1 MKCCHR
7 RVAGAVLYYAP
18 SSINLPIPGWPMNA
32 AVVDLF
38 CGIGG
43 LTHGFVK
50 EGFDVVA
57 GIDSDPSCKFA
68 FEANNNNARFISRDI
83 ANVTGAEVRSLFPG
97 GTRRILIGCAPCSPF
112 SKYTLA
118 KAGYKHEKWALL
130 RSFATLVS
138 ETKAHV
144 VSMEN
149 VTALE
154 RYGIYR
160 EFKKSLEQAGYYV
173 TRHRV
178 RCADYGVPQTRKRL
192 VLFASKYGEVDL
204 VNATHANNP
213 QTVREVIG
221 HLPSISAG
229 EASARDPIHLSRKLS
244 EINLR
249 RIKATPPAG
258 GWEAWDDEL
267 VLKCHKKKKGRS
279 YRSVYGRMRWD
290 DLAPTITT
298 QCVGLG
304 NGRFG
309 HPEQDRAISVREAAL
324 LQTFPMKYQF
334 VERHA
339 RVKCDVLA
347 RHIGNAVPVR
357 LGVIIAR
364 SIKRHLEEHAKE

>member
-1 MKCCHR
+1 
-7 RVAGAVLYYAP
+7 
-18 SSINLPIPGWPMNA
+18 MNA

-57 GIDSDPSCKFA
+57 GIDSDSSCKFA
-68 FEANNNNARFISRDI
+68 FEANNNARFISRDV
-83 ANVTGAEVRSLFPG
+83 AGVSGAEIRGLFPPG
-97 GTRRILIGCAPCSPF
+97 SRRILVGCAPCSPF
-112 SKYTLA
+112 SKYTLV

-138 ETKAHV
+138 ETKAHI

-149 VTALE
+149 VIALE

-173 TRHRV
+173 TRYRV
-178 RCADYGVPQTRKRL
+178 RCADYGVPQTRRRL
-192 VLFASKYGEVDL
+192 VLFASKYGELDL
-204 VNATHANNP
+204 VKATHADNP
-213 QTVREVIG
+213 RTVRDVIG

-229 EASARDPIHLSRKLS
+229 EASARDPVHLSRKLS

-258 GWEAWDDEL
+258 GWEDWDDEL
-267 VLKCHKKKKGRS
+267 MLKCHKKKKGRS

-298 QCVGLG
+298 QCVGIG

-309 HPEQDRAISVREAAL
+309 HPDQNRAISVREAAL
-324 LQTFPMKYQF
+324 LQTFPMTYQF
-334 VERHA
+334 VEA
-339 RVKCDVLA
+339 KERVKCDVLA
-347 RHIGNAVPVR
+347 RQIGNAVPVR

-364 SIKRHLEEHAKE
+364 SIKNHLISHGQV